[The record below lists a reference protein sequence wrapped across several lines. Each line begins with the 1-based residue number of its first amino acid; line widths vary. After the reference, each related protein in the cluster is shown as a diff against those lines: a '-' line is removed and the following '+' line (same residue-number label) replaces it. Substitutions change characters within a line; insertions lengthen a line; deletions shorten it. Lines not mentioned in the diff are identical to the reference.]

1 MISAI
6 VKKYGIEYVITK
18 GKTVITIGR
27 GTLNNNPDEC
37 DCKKF
42 LNSFAINIILSMI
55 TFGIYVR
62 RIKILRKHSMQVARV
77 SWRIFLISYLRKR
90 ERD

>member
-42 LNSFAINIILSMI
+42 PEFLCDKYYIKYDNVWYLCKKNLDEYELSCLMRNNYSEEILLNKVLE
-55 TFGIYVR
+55 
-62 RIKILRKHSMQVARV
+62 
-77 SWRIFLISYLRKR
+77 LI
-90 ERD
+90 